1 MVNWINKHV
10 KFKCQYIHFIAL
22 TTWYWRR
29 LLNNW
34 IENLK
39 RWLIVCILFR
49 KWCYR
54 SNLWHKYKR
63 RGDNGIHR
71 SCPLLTLTYD
81 IVLLSLRVH
90 TSGFWCKCYF
100 SCLVIGTHYA
110 IGEFFKEKELRTTVV
125 SYYCIAF
132 IVLGDGVIYW
142 AIIAHSL
149 LFCSLPRF
157 FLK

>member
-1 MVNWINKHV
+1 MSCLEYDVIDP
-10 KFKCQYIHFIAL
+10 
-22 TTWYWRR
+22 
-29 LLNNW
+29 
-34 IENLK
+34 
-39 RWLIVCILFR
+39 
-49 KWCYR
+49 
-54 SNLWHKYKR
+54 NLWHKYKR

-100 SCLVIGTHYA
+100 SCLVIETHYA

-125 SYYCIAF
+125 SYYCIVF

-157 FLK
+157 FWNSRKGSAQVSRDGVIAGLGINDVLVCELQNVLWCNGLLF